1 MRNRNARV
9 QFNCNR
15 IFSGMS
21 LGDLYMICA
30 GSARLS
36 KVAHECGFRTMAID
50 HSAARTCGFPIRV
63 VDLTDAD
70 ELASLVQLY

>member
-1 MRNRNARV
+1 
-9 QFNCNR
+9 
-15 IFSGMS
+15 
-21 LGDLYMICA
+21 MICA

-70 ELASLVQLY
+70 ELVSLVQLY